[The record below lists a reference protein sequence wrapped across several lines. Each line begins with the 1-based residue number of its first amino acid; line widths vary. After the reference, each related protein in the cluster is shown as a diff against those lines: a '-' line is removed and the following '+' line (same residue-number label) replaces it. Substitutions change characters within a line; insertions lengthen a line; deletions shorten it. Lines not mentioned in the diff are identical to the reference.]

1 MIDPQTGAQAPWWW
15 NSVFPAALAIV
26 SSVVVAFL
34 SNWLAS
40 KREGSRMIQ
49 ERAFR
54 ETVDWYFRITRTLVD
69 FMFSYAE
76 LAVPIYEGEHE
87 KERQREIRRNQ
98 VELSRKLTAETI
110 EAHCYA
116 PIETLSTLQKLQL
129 NLSKL
134 SGQPDVDVTRM
145 RQEMQ
150 LAHFSL
156 AQFMRKLLGMD
167 ELPKKLDS

>member
-1 MIDPQTGAQAPWWW
+1 MIDPQSGVQAPWWW

-34 SNWLAS
+34 SNWLGS
-40 KREGSRMIQ
+40 KRESSRMIQ

-54 ETVDWYFRITRTLVD
+54 ETVDWYFRITHTLVD

-76 LAVPIYEGEHE
+76 LATEIYTGEHE
-87 KERQREIRRNQ
+87 EERQREIRRNQ
-98 VELSRKLTAETI
+98 VELSRRLTAETI

-116 PIETLSTLQKLQL
+116 PAETLGTLQTLQS

-134 SGQPDVDVTRM
+134 SGQPEVDVTRM

-156 AQFMRKLLGMD
+156 AQFMRKLLGLD
-167 ELPKKLDS
+167 ELPKKLNS

>member
-1 MIDPQTGAQAPWWW
+1 MTQPPWWW

-26 SSVVVAFL
+26 SSVGVTFL
-34 SNWLAS
+34 SNQLAS
-40 KREGSRMIQ
+40 KREIARMIQ

-76 LAVPIYEGEHE
+76 LATSIHTEERE
-87 KERQREIRRNQ
+87 QERQREIRRNQ
-98 VELSRKLTAETI
+98 LELSRKLTAETI

-116 PIETLSTLQKLQL
+116 PVETLRTVQTSQS

-134 SGQPDVDVTRM
+134 SGQQQLDVNRI

-150 LAHFSL
+150 LAHCSL
-156 AQFMRKLLGMD
+156 AQFMRKGLGPE
-167 ELPKKLDS
+167 ELPSKLNP

>member
-1 MIDPQTGAQAPWWW
+1 MTQPWWF

-26 SSVVVAFL
+26 SSVVVAFV
-34 SNWLAS
+34 SNRLAS
-40 KREGSRMIQ
+40 NRENARMIQ

-54 ETVDWYFRITRTLVD
+54 ERIDWYFRITRTLVD

-76 LAVPIYEGEHE
+76 LGVPNAP
-87 KERQREIRRNQ
+87 ERTLEIQRSQ
-98 VELSRKLTAETI
+98 VELARKLTAETI

-116 PIETLSTLQKLQL
+116 PLETLRTLQKLQV

-134 SGQPDVDVTRM
+134 SGQPGDGTQM

-150 LAHFSL
+150 LAHFEL
-156 AQFMRKLLGMD
+156 AVFMRKLLGLD
-167 ELPKKLDS
+167 ELPKKLNP